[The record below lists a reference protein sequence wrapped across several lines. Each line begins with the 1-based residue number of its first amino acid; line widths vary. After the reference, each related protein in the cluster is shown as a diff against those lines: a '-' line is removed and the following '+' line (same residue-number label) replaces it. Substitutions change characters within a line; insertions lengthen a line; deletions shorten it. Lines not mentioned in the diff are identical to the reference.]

1 MLPNP
6 YSKLNDTLK
15 NEILHKEQK
24 KKPNHLEDEDDSCF
38 YLIAKQSKSKRTFLF
53 DPYQLAISNRNLV
66 ELSSDPYTEQTGI
79 SHEEIFK
86 KYILPP
92 GGLRNGLANQVV
104 VLRMP
109 V

>member
-1 MLPNP
+1 MLPKP
-6 YSKLNDTLK
+6 YSKINDALK

-24 KKPNHLEDEDDSCF
+24 KKPRQLEDEDDLCF

-53 DPYQLAISNRNLV
+53 DPHQLAISNRNLV
-66 ELSSDPYTEQTGI
+66 ELPSDPYIEQSGI
-79 SHEEIFK
+79 SHEEIFN

-92 GGLRNGLANQVV
+92 GGLRDGLANQVV

>member
-1 MLPNP
+1 MLPKP
-6 YSKLNDTLK
+6 YSKLNDALR

-24 KKPNHLEDEDDSCF
+24 KKTSHLDDEDDTCF

-53 DPYQLAISNRNLV
+53 DPHQLAISNRNLV
-66 ELSSDPYTEQTGI
+66 EISSVPYTEKSGI
-79 SHEEIFK
+79 SHEEMFN

-92 GGLRNGLANQVV
+92 GGLRHGLANQVV